1 MTNHS
6 PKLGITQASLH
17 TLNTPPT
24 QNTKIGTTFYGK
36 TKVFYFDTMC
46 TCSIVGSAQAPERL
60 NKTVTI
66 PNIITQNILFMVDI
80 INNRVT
86 YLRIKITYNF

>member
-1 MTNHS
+1 MINHS
-6 PKLGITQASLH
+6 PKLGITQAALQ
-17 TLNTPPT
+17 TLNTPPS

-36 TKVFYFDTMC
+36 TKVLYFDTMC
-46 TCSIVGSAQAPERL
+46 TCSIVGRAQVPERL

-66 PNIITQNILFMVDI
+66 PNIIKRNILFMVDI
-80 INNRVT
+80 IINRVT